1 MLERIGR
8 YHEALGHDLPCL
20 GLESPGL
27 TETQRRDSL
36 NVFFGELTPQLRAK
50 HPPKIWADS
59 APAGP
64 WVTAGGVPMAR
75 WPSGSAWRFH

>member
-8 YHEALGHDLPCL
+8 YHEALGHDVLCL

-36 NVFFGELTPQLRAK
+36 DVFFGELAPQLRAK
-50 HPPKIWADS
+50 HPAKIWADS
-59 APAGP
+59 APAGAVGHGP
-64 WVTAGGVPMAR
+64 RCADG
-75 WPSGSAWRFH
+75 